1 MLELKN
7 ITKTYTPKKG
17 VPVQALR
24 GVDLSFEDRGMVF
37 ILGKSGSGKSTLLN
51 IIGGLDSADGG
62 EIIIDGKSTKG
73 FNEADYDNYRNTYV
87 GFVFQ
92 EYNILNDFT
101 VGENISLAVELQNGK
116 VNKERVDEILKE
128 VGLEGYADR
137 KPNELSGGQKQRVAI
152 ARALIKSPEIIMA
165 DEPTGALDSET
176 GRSIFELLKKLSED
190 KLVVVVSHDR
200 EFAEEYGDRII
211 ELSDGEVI
219 ADKVNREIKGERKE
233 REKKEIKKAR
243 LPYKRALAMGAK
255 SLTKKRLR
263 LAITIILCF
272 VSFAAFGF
280 ADVIVGRN
288 KVDAGAEALYES
300 NDNYITFEKIP
311 VDNYESNSKVSEQA
325 LTEFNEKTGIKFQ
338 GVLDAE
344 LSLPL
349 NVDNTQIAWYYAGKY
364 NYFPASEELFE
375 EAGFDLYGRLPANDK
390 EVVITKYIYDQFRE
404 YGMYYFEGEEKKIL
418 SSQEVGDIESFLSK
432 GINFDGREIVGIADT
447 HADSDGKL
455 TWLKDIYE
463 NNYGNNG
470 EYECNTIR
478 RNYFIYSYH
487 SMVFIDENVYDEEYA
502 VKQERDGSGFGK
514 KVTCDISTLMTFE
527 GVAPERSLDK
537 VEEVIWLDGK
547 GDRKELGTNEI
558 IIGLGKARN
567 LWPSQGAEIEK
578 QIPSGYDRTFID
590 GMVTYKD
597 MSLTDFRINGA
608 FFAACC
614 MEAEDISLEELELY
628 KNMCIEIGMAYNP
641 IETSVPKEMIY
652 DEDFLEAAIYP
663 EMMTERQWRFS
674 YACYLTYK
682 GAINDGKYPGYY
694 NNITGRISGEEIR
707 ETIANLIFIRNRA
720 EYALKDSIKNIASA
734 DYEIQFTGSDYLAK
748 EAGFSQPPEIVGIY
762 IGDESI
768 PDNYVINDKLY
779 ELSQYYEDGIYD
791 FIIAPLPHDKDMAEK
806 VSYLYYNPEG
816 RIKLTCTNIAFSS
829 IIRMQTAMTTIRP
842 YVSWGSAILG
852 IFCLLLLGNY
862 IGYSITSRKKE
873 IGILRAM
880 GAKRSDVFAIFINE
894 GVIITAIVLVMAVI
908 GVIAMCAGLNTLIPV
923 SYGIT
928 IKLLKVSIRQILL
941 MILVA
946 YSATLLASA
955 IPLYK
960 MAKKKPVD
968 IIQNK

>member
-73 FNEADYDNYRNTYV
+73 FKEADYDNYRNTYV

-116 VNKERVDEILKE
+116 VSKERVDEILKE

-233 REKKEIKKAR
+233 REDKEIKKAR

-280 ADVIVGRN
+280 ADVIVERN
-288 KVDAGAEALYES
+288 KVVVGAEALYE
-300 NDNYITFEKIP
+300 NGDNYVSFRQSYGEFQQETVVVSQKTLEELIG
-311 VDNYESNSKVSEQA
+311 ESGLNFK
-325 LTEFNEKTGIKFQ
+325 
-338 GVLDAE
+338 GVKCE
-344 LSLPL
+344 SSILPL
-349 NVDNTQIAWYYAGKY
+349 LENHFNLSAYYIDEY
-364 NYFPASEELFE
+364 IYFPASEELFE

-390 EVVITKYIYDQFRE
+390 EAVITKYIYDQFRE

-418 SSQEVGDIESFLSK
+418 SSQDVGDIESFLSK

-447 HADSDGKL
+447 HADPNGKL
-455 TWLKDIYE
+455 TWLKDIE
-463 NNYGNNG
+463 NPFSSEVEN
-470 EYECNTIR
+470 IR
-478 RNYFIYSYH
+478 QNYFLYSYH
-487 SMVFIDENVYDEEYA
+487 SMVFIDENVYEKDYA
-502 VKQERDGSGFGK
+502 VKQEIDDTGFGK
-514 KVTCDISTLMTFE
+514 RVSCGIYTLTNFK
-527 GVAPERSLDK
+527 GSAPESSIK
-537 VEEVIWLDGK
+537 YAEEILWLDGK
-547 GDRKELGTNEI
+547 GDRKELGENEI
-558 IIGLGKARN
+558 VVGINVAKE
-567 LWPSQGAEIEK
+567 LWPRLDYDIECN
-578 QIPSGYDRTFID
+578 IPSGYNKLFFEGKVPFEGI
-590 GMVTYKD
+590 
-597 MSLTDFRINGA
+597 SLGEFRNVGA

-614 MEAEDISLEELELY
+614 MEAEDISVEELEIY
-628 KNMCIEIGMAYNP
+628 RQYCIERGKAFDQNAYYFPDNITLNDSDFIMQCRNP
-641 IETSVPKEMIY
+641 ET
-652 DEDFLEAAIYP
+652 L
-663 EMMTERQWRFS
+663 TENQLRLS
-674 YACYLTYK
+674 YACYLCYERDDIATFES
-682 GAINDGKYPGYY
+682 GLIN
-694 NNITGRISGEEIR
+694 NVTGRISGKEIKDR
-707 ETIANLIFIRNRA
+707 YADRVFVENRLENAAESMDCVAEDDYYIYFYNSGKLID
-720 EYALKDSIKNIASA
+720 EVG
-734 DYEIQFTGSDYLAK
+734 FTT
-748 EAGFSQPPEIVGIY
+748 PPTIVGIY
-762 IGDESI
+762 IPSEGY
-768 PDNYVINDKLY
+768 PDDYVINDKIY
-779 ELSQYYEDGIYD
+779 EQSKYYENGIYD
-791 FIIAPLPHDKDMAEK
+791 FVIAPLPHDLDIMKIIAEINYDK
-806 VSYLYYNPEG
+806 SN
-816 RIKLTCTNIAFSS
+816 RINLTCINLSFTA
-829 IIRMQTAMTTIRP
+829 IINMQNAMTTIQP